1 MDRSSAP
8 WRVLEEH
15 PPVADVAASAATP
28 ILPGGVSLQL
38 LGGLAAAVVLA
49 VAAFAIAAGGPP
61 GGIALDGGTTWSA
74 SPADGSGGP
83 LRDAPNEGSPA
94 VGGAI
99 VVDVQGAVL
108 RPGVLRLPP
117 GARIGDAIEAAGGYG
132 PRVDADRAALELNLA
147 QVLADGD
154 RVFVPSRD
162 DPSPGPAVPG
172 GPAGGGSDG
181 DGLIDVNS
189 ASESELDEL
198 PGIGPKTAQKIIA
211 AREEQ
216 PFGSVDELLARKVVG
231 QSVFEQIRAL
241 VTVR

>member
-8 WRVLEEH
+8 WRVLEEG
-15 PPVADVAASAATP
+15 PPVAEVPSAAAP
-28 ILPGGVSLQL
+28 VVPGGVSLQL

-49 VAAFAIAAGGPP
+49 VAAFAIAAGGAP
-61 GGIALDGGTTWSA
+61 GGIAIDGGTAWSA
-74 SPADGSGGP
+74 SPAEGSGGAR
-83 LRDAPNEGSPA
+83 RDATGEGGPA
-94 VGGAI
+94 TGSEI

-132 PRVDADRAALELNLA
+132 PRVDADRAAFELNLA
-147 QVLADGD
+147 QVLSDGD

-162 DPSPGPAVPG
+162 DPSPQAPNPG
-172 GPAGGGSDG
+172 STGGGSVG
-181 DGLIDVNS
+181 GGLIDVNS

-216 PFGSVDELLARKVVG
+216 PFASVDDLLARKVVG

>member
-8 WRVLEEH
+8 WRVLEERPAAAAV
-15 PPVADVAASAATP
+15 PPAAAP
-28 ILPGGVSLQL
+28 ILPAGVSLQL
-38 LGGLAAAVVLA
+38 VGGLAVAVVLA

-61 GGIALDGGTTWSA
+61 GGIALDGGTAWSA
-74 SPADGSGGP
+74 SPVSGSRVP
-83 LRDAPNEGSPA
+83 QSDATNHGSPA
-94 VGGAI
+94 AGGTI

-162 DPSPGPAVPG
+162 DPSPQAPLPG
-172 GPAGGGSDG
+172 SSGGSSVSG
-181 DGLIDVNS
+181 GLIDVNS
-189 ASESELDEL
+189 ASESELDVL

-216 PFGSVDELLARKVVG
+216 PFVSVDDLLARKVVG

>member
-8 WRVLEEH
+8 WRVLEER
-15 PPVADVAASAATP
+15 PPVAEAPPAAAA

-38 LGGLAAAVVLA
+38 LGGLAVAVVLA

-61 GGIALDGGTTWSA
+61 GGIALDGGTAWSA
-74 SPADGSGGP
+74 SSASGSGVP
-83 LRDAPNEGSPA
+83 RSDATNGGSPA
-94 VGGAI
+94 AGSAI
-99 VVDVQGAVL
+99 VIDVQGAVL

-147 QVLADGD
+147 QVLADGE

-162 DPSPGPAVPG
+162 DPSPQAPPP
-172 GPAGGGSDG
+172 GPAGGGSARG
-181 DGLIDVNS
+181 GLIDVNS
-189 ASESELDEL
+189 ASESELDIL

-216 PFGSVDELLARKVVG
+216 PFASVDDLLARKVVG